1 LAAFEFTYSEG
12 KAMAMS
18 KPQPISVYVVA
29 LTCAALHGAV
39 AIVVVPILAIIL
51 CSSAPANLY
60 IDRIMLFAVVAP
72 AITAA
77 FGFIAGGL
85 MAAGYNL
92 FAKEQRRVS
101 VMVSEPPQVQ
111 VASFGRV
118 A

>member
-1 LAAFEFTYSEG
+1 
-12 KAMAMS
+12 MAMS

-60 IDRIMLFAVVAP
+60 IDRIMLFAVAAP

-85 MAAGYNL
+85 MAAGYNV

-101 VMVSEPPQVQ
+101 VVVSEMVSEPPQVE
-111 VASFGRV
+111 VEVESFGSV